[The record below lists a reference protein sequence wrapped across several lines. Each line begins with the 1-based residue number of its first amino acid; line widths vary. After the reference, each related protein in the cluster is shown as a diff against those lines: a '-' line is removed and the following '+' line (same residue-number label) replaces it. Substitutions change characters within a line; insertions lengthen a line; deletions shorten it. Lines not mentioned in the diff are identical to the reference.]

1 MALLAYSCSVIFS
14 FLYQFSHKGTLKF
27 NYFFSRSVCD
37 HCNQNVKPYDL
48 LPILSYIL
56 LKGRARCCHKKL
68 QIYYLIGEV
77 LALIP
82 IFLYYFSHGNINFS
96 HFLLTFLFLLSFSI
110 YDINNLSI
118 DIRLSSIYVIVAFF
132 CSHLYLHTFII
143 TFLISQL
150 LYLILR
156 KYIGYGDIVIFN
168 MLSLFLPLNF
178 LIYLCMFTFIFGG
191 FISIFIKLLINKDLK
206 YIPLIPFV
214 FLSFIFTSLFYNDL
228 NIVLGG
234 TYY

>member
-1 MALLAYSCSVIFS
+1 
-14 FLYQFSHKGTLKF
+14 
-27 NYFFSRSVCD
+27 
-37 HCNQNVKPYDL
+37 
-48 LPILSYIL
+48 
-56 LKGRARCCHKKL
+56 
-68 QIYYLIGEV
+68 
-77 LALIP
+77 
-82 IFLYYFSHGNINFS
+82 
-96 HFLLTFLFLLSFSI
+96 
-110 YDINNLSI
+110 
-118 DIRLSSIYVIVAFF
+118 
-132 CSHLYLHTFII
+132 
-143 TFLISQL
+143 
-150 LYLILR
+150 
-156 KYIGYGDIVIFN
+156 